1 MRKHKMAEL
10 DKIYRRN
17 DNFVFRQ
24 IEGET
29 ILVPIRGNVGDLDCI
44 YSLNPVGALVW
55 EHLDGSQD
63 LGAIKNRI
71 AAEYDVADDKAET
84 DLLSFID
91 EMKTI
96 AAVESRAPLS
106 VRMRYHGKGSK
117 EKRIRETR
125 SDPHHA

>member
-1 MRKHKMAEL
+1 MIEL
-10 DKIYRRN
+10 DQIYRRN
-17 DNFVFRQ
+17 ENFVFRR

-29 ILVPIRGNVGDLDCI
+29 ILVPIRDNVGDLDCI

-63 LGAIKNRI
+63 LAAIKNRI

-84 DLLSFID
+84 DLLSFIN

-96 AAVESRAPLS
+96 AAVEA
-106 VRMRYHGKGSK
+106 VRR
-117 EKRIRETR
+117 
-125 SDPHHA
+125 

>member
-1 MRKHKMAEL
+1 MIEL
-10 DKIYRRN
+10 GQIYRRN

-29 ILVPIRGNVGDLDCI
+29 VLVPIRDNVGDLDCI

-55 EHLDGSQD
+55 ENLDGSQD
-63 LGAIKNRI
+63 LDAIKNRI

-84 DLLSFID
+84 DLMSFIE

-96 AAVESRAPLS
+96 AAVTIPSR
-106 VRMRYHGKGSK
+106 
-117 EKRIRETR
+117 
-125 SDPHHA
+125 

>member
-1 MRKHKMAEL
+1 MAEL
-10 DKIYRRN
+10 EKIYRRN

-29 ILVPIRGNVGDLDCI
+29 VLVPIRDNVGDLDCI
-44 YSLNPVGALVW
+44 YSLNSVGALVW

-84 DLLSFID
+84 DLLAFIN

-96 AAVESRAPLS
+96 AAVEA
-106 VRMRYHGKGSK
+106 VRR
-117 EKRIRETR
+117 
-125 SDPHHA
+125 

>member
-1 MRKHKMAEL
+1 MAEL

-29 ILVPIRGNVGDLDCI
+29 ILVAIRGNVGDLDCI

-63 LGAIKNRI
+63 LDAIKNRI
-71 AAEYDVADDKAET
+71 TAEYDVDDNEAET

-96 AAVESRAPLS
+96 AAVEA
-106 VRMRYHGKGSK
+106 VRR
-117 EKRIRETR
+117 
-125 SDPHHA
+125 